1 MEEGDDFIVMK
12 VPKKKIDEYGKKE
25 VEPVRQGR
33 HDRSFDGTDQQYHPL
48 SMIEPKRRSKSRK
61 PDL

>member
-1 MEEGDDFIVMK
+1 MK

-25 VEPVRQGR
+25 AEPARQGR